1 MKTIMIRQPG
11 YMPNIGF
18 FKKIEYSDIFV
29 FLDDTQFSKD
39 SFDNRNKIKTKS
51 NSKWIRVPLKRPV
64 FRKKL
69 NQVMISYDTD
79 WIKSHSELIYQNYKD
94 APYFSSY
101 WNEIKKI
108 LDQKSNL
115 LIDLNLNLISY
126 FLKIL
131 QINTTTIKS
140 SELKITKTKTQRLV
154 DICAQLN
161 ASCYISGIG
170 EKNYVDESLFKNS
183 DIKLT
188 YENSIHPNYNQ
199 IHGNF
204 MKNMSIIDLIFNEGE
219 KSLSIVKSGG
229 LKPLS
234 LNKL

>member
-51 NSKWIRVPLKRPV
+51 TSKWISVPLKRPV
-64 FRKKL
+64 FKKKL
-69 NQVMISYDTD
+69 NQVIISYDTD
-79 WIKSHSELIYQNYKD
+79 WIKSHTDLIYQNYKD

-108 LDQKSNL
+108 LEQKSNL

-140 SELKITKTKTQRLV
+140 SELKITNTKTQRLI

-170 EKNYVDESLFKNS
+170 GKNYVDESLFKNS

-219 KSLSIVKSGG
+219 KSSEI
-229 LKPLS
+229 
-234 LNKL
+234 LNKIKFSQIIKI

>member
-51 NSKWIRVPLKRPV
+51 NSKWISVPLKRPV

-170 EKNYVDESLFKNS
+170 GKNYVDESLFKNS

-219 KSLSIVKSGG
+219 KSSEI
-229 LKPLS
+229 LKKIKFS
-234 LNKL
+234 QVIKI

>member
-39 SFDNRNKIKTKS
+39 QYDNRNKIKTKS
-51 NSKWIRVPLKRPV
+51 NSKWISVPLKRPV

-69 NQVMISYDTD
+69 NQVVISYDSE

-94 APYFSSY
+94 APYFFSY

-108 LDQKSNL
+108 LEQKSNL

-154 DICAQLN
+154 DICTQVN

-170 EKNYVDESLFKNS
+170 GKNVVDESLFKNS
-183 DIKLT
+183 NIKLT

-204 MKNMSIIDLIFNEGE
+204 KKNMSIIDLIFNEGE
-219 KSLSIVKSGG
+219 KSSEI
-229 LKPLS
+229 LKKIKFS
-234 LNKL
+234 QVIKI

>member
-51 NSKWIRVPLKRPV
+51 NSKWISVPLKRPV

-131 QINTTTIKS
+131 EINTTTIKS

-170 EKNYVDESLFKNS
+170 GKNYVDESLFKNS

-219 KSLSIVKSGG
+219 KSSEI
-229 LKPLS
+229 LKKIKFS
-234 LNKL
+234 QVIKI

>member
-39 SFDNRNKIKTKS
+39 QYDNRNKIKTKS
-51 NSKWIRVPLKRPV
+51 NSKWISVPLKRPV

-69 NQVMISYDTD
+69 NQVVISYDSE

-108 LDQKSNL
+108 LEQKSNL

-131 QINTTTIKS
+131 QINTTTIRS

-154 DICAQLN
+154 DICTQVN

-170 EKNYVDESLFKNS
+170 GKNVVDESLFKNS
-183 DIKLT
+183 NIKLT

-219 KSLSIVKSGG
+219 KSSEI
-229 LKPLS
+229 LKKIKFS
-234 LNKL
+234 QVIKI

>member
-1 MKTIMIRQPG
+1 MIRQPG

-39 SFDNRNKIKTKS
+39 QYDNRNKIKTKS
-51 NSKWIRVPLKRPV
+51 NSKWISVPLKRPV

-69 NQVMISYDTD
+69 NQVVISYDSE

-108 LDQKSNL
+108 LEQKSNL

-131 QINTTTIKS
+131 QINTTTIRS

-154 DICAQLN
+154 DICTQVN

-170 EKNYVDESLFKNS
+170 GKNVVDESLFKNS
-183 DIKLT
+183 NIKLT

-219 KSLSIVKSGG
+219 KSSEI
-229 LKPLS
+229 LKKIKFS
-234 LNKL
+234 QVIKI

>member
-51 NSKWIRVPLKRPV
+51 NSKWISVPLKRPV
-64 FRKKL
+64 FKKKL
-69 NQVMISYDTD
+69 NQVIISYDTD
-79 WIKSHSELIYQNYKD
+79 WIKSHTDLIYQNYKD

-108 LDQKSNL
+108 LEQKSNL

-140 SELKITKTKTQRLV
+140 SELKITKTKTQRLI

-170 EKNYVDESLFKNS
+170 GKNYVDESLFKNS

-219 KSLSIVKSGG
+219 KSSEI
-229 LKPLS
+229 LKKIKFS
-234 LNKL
+234 QVIKI

>member
-51 NSKWIRVPLKRPV
+51 NSKWISVPLKRPV

-115 LIDLNLNLISY
+115 LIELNLNLIIY

-131 QINTTTIKS
+131 KINTTTIKS
-140 SELKITKTKTQRLV
+140 SELNITKTKTQRLV
-154 DICAQLN
+154 DICTQLN
-161 ASCYISGIG
+161 ASSYISGIG
-170 EKNYVDESLFKNS
+170 GKNYVDDSLFKNS

-219 KSLSIVKSGG
+219 KSSEI
-229 LKPLS
+229 LKKIKFS
-234 LNKL
+234 QVNKI

>member
-51 NSKWIRVPLKRPV
+51 TSKWISVPLKRPV
-64 FRKKL
+64 FKKKL
-69 NQVMISYDTD
+69 NQVIISYDTD
-79 WIKSHSELIYQNYKD
+79 WIKSHTDLIYQNYKD

-108 LDQKSNL
+108 LEQKSNL

-140 SELKITKTKTQRLV
+140 SELKITKTKTQRLI

-170 EKNYVDESLFKNS
+170 GKNYVDESLFKNS

-219 KSLSIVKSGG
+219 KSSEI
-229 LKPLS
+229 
-234 LNKL
+234 LNKIKFSQIIKI

>member
-51 NSKWIRVPLKRPV
+51 TSKWISVPLKRPV
-64 FRKKL
+64 FKKKL

-79 WIKSHSELIYQNYKD
+79 WIKSHTDLIYQNYKD

-108 LDQKSNL
+108 LEQKSNL

-140 SELKITKTKTQRLV
+140 SELKITNTKTQRLI

-170 EKNYVDESLFKNS
+170 GKNYVDESLFKNS

-219 KSLSIVKSGG
+219 KSSEI
-229 LKPLS
+229 
-234 LNKL
+234 LNKIKFSQIIKI

>member
-39 SFDNRNKIKTKS
+39 QYDNRNKIKTKS
-51 NSKWIRVPLKRPV
+51 NSKWISVPLKRPV

-69 NQVMISYDTD
+69 NQVVISYDSE

-108 LDQKSNL
+108 LEQKSNL

-154 DICAQLN
+154 DICTQVN

-170 EKNYVDESLFKNS
+170 GKNVVDESLFKNS
-183 DIKLT
+183 NIKLT

-199 IHGNF
+199 INGNF

-219 KSLSIVKSGG
+219 KSSEI
-229 LKPLS
+229 LKKIKFS
-234 LNKL
+234 QVTKI

>member
-51 NSKWIRVPLKRPV
+51 NSKWISVPLKRPV
-64 FRKKL
+64 FKKKL

-79 WIKSHSELIYQNYKD
+79 WIKSHTDLIYQNYKD

-108 LDQKSNL
+108 LEQKSNL

-140 SELKITKTKTQRLV
+140 SELKITKTKTQRLI

-170 EKNYVDESLFKNS
+170 GKNYVDESLFKNS

-219 KSLSIVKSGG
+219 KSSEI
-229 LKPLS
+229 LKKIKFS
-234 LNKL
+234 QVIKI

>member
-39 SFDNRNKIKTKS
+39 QYDNRNKIKTKY
-51 NSKWIRVPLKRPV
+51 NSKWISVPLKRPV

-69 NQVMISYDTD
+69 NQVVISYDSE

-108 LDQKSNL
+108 LEQKSNL

-154 DICAQLN
+154 DICTQLN

-170 EKNYVDESLFKNS
+170 GKNVVDESLFKNS
-183 DIKLT
+183 NIKLT

-199 IHGNF
+199 INGNF

-219 KSLSIVKSGG
+219 KSSEI
-229 LKPLS
+229 LKKIKFS
-234 LNKL
+234 QVIKI

>member
-51 NSKWIRVPLKRPV
+51 NSKWISVPLKRPV

-115 LIDLNLNLISY
+115 LIDLNLNPISY

-131 QINTTTIKS
+131 EINTTTIKS

-170 EKNYVDESLFKNS
+170 GKNYVDESLFKNS

-219 KSLSIVKSGG
+219 KSSEI
-229 LKPLS
+229 LKKIKFS
-234 LNKL
+234 QVIKI